1 MILVRGI
8 SLGLDEDQQKC
19 YEMGLRRLKI
29 PRSQV
34 LEQRIVKRSVDARK
48 KDHIRFTYTVGY
60 VLKDESQVELSID
73 VGSTQEKPLVFEQG
87 TQALSQRPV
96 VVGFGPAGMFCALYL
111 ARQGYRPL
119 VLERGEAVEQRME
132 SIRLFHEK
140 GILSPSSN
148 VQFGEGGAG
157 TFSDGK
163 LTTRINDPRCTA
175 VLRDFAAMGAPQEIL
190 WAAKPH
196 IGTDV
201 LRQVVVA
208 FRQEILRL
216 GGEIRFGCQME
227 RLLFENGRITGVAAQ
242 GEEIPAQQV
251 VLALGH
257 SARDTFRTLMAQGV
271 PMETKPFSVG
281 ARIEHLQS
289 EVDKALY
296 GQFAGHPLLPPG
308 EYQLAWRD
316 KAGRAVYTF
325 CMCPGGYVVPAA
337 SAPETVVT
345 NGMSYHSRDGRNA
358 NAALVVSVDQR
369 DFGNNPL
376 DAIAFQEKIER
387 GAYQMTGGYQAPCQ
401 TVGRFLEGR
410 PGADFGRVEPTYA
423 LGVRPGDLAALFPP
437 VVPEYM
443 RRGIQWMGRRQ
454 RGFDAADS
462 LLTGPETRTSSPV
475 RLLRDQQT
483 LVSPLAEGLYPC
495 GEGGG
500 YAGGIMSAAVD
511 GIRVAQQIVAS
522 GRPVYD

>member
-1 MILVRGI
+1 
-8 SLGLDEDQQKC
+8 
-19 YEMGLRRLKI
+19 
-29 PRSQV
+29 
-34 LEQRIVKRSVDARK
+34 
-48 KDHIRFTYTVGY
+48 
-60 VLKDESQVELSID
+60 
-73 VGSTQEKPLVFEQG
+73 
-87 TQALSQRPV
+87 
-96 VVGFGPAGMFCALYL
+96 
-111 ARQGYRPL
+111 
-119 VLERGEAVEQRME
+119 
-132 SIRLFHEK
+132 
-140 GILSPSSN
+140 
-148 VQFGEGGAG
+148 
-157 TFSDGK
+157 
-163 LTTRINDPRCTA
+163 
-175 VLRDFAAMGAPQEIL
+175 
-190 WAAKPH
+190 
-196 IGTDV
+196 
-201 LRQVVVA
+201 
-208 FRQEILRL
+208 
-216 GGEIRFGCQME
+216 ME

-387 GAYQMTGGYQAPCQ
+387 GAYQMTGGLSGPLSDSG
-401 TVGRFLEGR
+401 TVSGRAARG
-410 PGADFGRVEPTYA
+410 GFGRVEPTYA
-423 LGVRPGDLAALFPP
+423 LGVCPGNLAALFPP

-443 RRGIQWMGRRQ
+443 RRGIQWM
-454 RGFDAADS
+454 AAAKGD
-462 LLTGPETRTSSPV
+462 
-475 RLLRDQQT
+475 
-483 LVSPLAEGLYPC
+483 
-495 GEGGG
+495 
-500 YAGGIMSAAVD
+500 
-511 GIRVAQQIVAS
+511 
-522 GRPVYD
+522 